1 MSTASVSQDPL
12 LVRKRK
18 MLLLLPV
25 FIIPFLALFFWAFG
39 GGKSTS
45 GEVVVQKGIN
55 TVIPATTNA
64 QILSKEEAYKRAIS
78 DSLQR
83 AKEAADQNYVYGGNS
98 AFGGASDPY
107 SAALAVPVGSTPAEA
122 AVGGYGGGSASSSAG
137 RRIDNTIGD
146 LQREAYGSGNR
157 GGYGGNSGSGN
168 SGNSDMQNYLREQQQ
183 FTQAIL
189 GNDPVYQNLMKQSL
203 GGEKQDTANVK
214 AVAAKEIFTPVQAAS
229 NHYNPVSRLSNSDT
243 GARRSRFYSGTDAA
257 KVAASRAGVNTISGV
272 IHTDQTIKE
281 GAVVKIRLTSDI
293 NMAGLIVPKNS
304 FVYAVANLGT
314 ERLNLVISSITYQ
327 NSIYPVKLLVYDV
340 DGLPGIHIPGTMDQN
355 ARSQATQ
362 QIINGSGGSAIGGGG
377 VTVNSNPNFGS
388 QIASQVSGSLLESG
402 KQLLSR
408 KVAIQKVFLKA
419 NYQIFLKQSS
429 SS

>member
-1 MSTASVSQDPL
+1 MSIPSVSQDPL

-39 GGKSTS
+39 GGKGTS
-45 GEVVVQKGIN
+45 DDVVVQKGIN
-55 TVIPATTNA
+55 TTIPATSNA
-64 QILSKEEAYKRAIS
+64 QILSKEDAYKRAIS

-83 AKEAADQNYVYGGNS
+83 AKESADQNYVYGNGG
-98 AFGGASDPY
+98 FGGATDPY
-107 SAALAVPVGSTPAEA
+107 SAALAVPAGATPAEA
-122 AVGGYGGGSASSSAG
+122 AIGGYGGGSASASAG

-146 LQREAYGSGNR
+146 LQRDAYGSGN
-157 GGYGGNSGSGN
+157 GGNNGGSGN
-168 SGNSDMQNYLREQQQ
+168 GGGSDVQNYLAEQQQ
-183 FTQAIL
+183 FTQSLL

-203 GGEKQDTANVK
+203 GDNKQDTANVK
-214 AVAAKEIFTPVQAAS
+214 AVAAKEVFTPVQAANS
-229 NHYNPVSRLSNSDT
+229 TYNPVSRLANNDT
-243 GARRSRFYSGTDAA
+243 GARRSRFFSGTDAA

-272 IHTDQTIKE
+272 IHQDQTIKE

-293 NMAGLIVPKNS
+293 NMSGLIVPKNA

-314 ERLNLVISSITYQ
+314 ERLNLVISAITYQ

-362 QIINGSGGSAIGGGG
+362 QIINGSGGAAIGGGG

-388 QIASQVSGSLLESG
+388 QVASQVSGSLLESG

-419 NYQIFLKQSS
+419 NYQIFLKQSTS
-429 SS
+429 G